1 MEEKDF
7 ADNLEEK
14 FINLYADR
22 YSLKQLEGI
31 RDGLVKRNEDS
42 SIIDKAIEIKLK
54 YKADKEKE
62 EKEFE
67 RKVRIVNKQAF
78 WSGLLGGLASGKK
91 LNSDLTSWEMQ
102 EMINNDLEE
111 SNFEEEIADEDD
123 FYSDDLD

>member
-31 RDGLVKRNEDS
+31 RDELVKRKEDS

-62 EKEFE
+62 EREFE

-111 SNFEEEIADEDD
+111 SNFEEEIEDEDD

>member
-31 RDGLVKRNEDS
+31 RDELVKRNEDS

-54 YKADKEKE
+54 YKANKEKE

-111 SNFEEEIADEDD
+111 SNFEEEIEDEDD

>member
-7 ADNLEEK
+7 ADNLEDK

-31 RDGLVKRNEDS
+31 RDELVKRNEDS

-111 SNFEEEIADEDD
+111 SNFEEEIEDEDD

>member
-7 ADNLEEK
+7 ADNLEQK

-31 RDGLVKRNEDS
+31 RDELVKRNEDS

-62 EKEFE
+62 EREFE

-111 SNFEEEIADEDD
+111 SNFEEEIEDEDD

>member
-1 MEEKDF
+1 MEEKDYV
-7 ADNLEEK
+7 DNLEEK

-31 RDGLVKRNEDS
+31 RDELVKRNEDS
-42 SIIDKAIEIKLK
+42 SIIDKAIKMKLK

-111 SNFEEEIADEDD
+111 SNFEEEIEDEDD

>member
-31 RDGLVKRNEDS
+31 RDELVKRNEDS

-67 RKVRIVNKQAF
+67 RRVRIVNKQAF
-78 WSGLLGGLASGKK
+78 WSELLGGLASGKK

-111 SNFEEEIADEDD
+111 SNFEEEIEDEDD

>member
-31 RDGLVKRNEDS
+31 RDELVKRNEDS

-54 YKADKEKE
+54 YKAEKEKE
-62 EKEFE
+62 EREFE

-111 SNFEEEIADEDD
+111 SNFEEEIEDEDD

>member
-31 RDGLVKRNEDS
+31 RDELVKRNEDS

-54 YKADKEKE
+54 YKAEKEKE
-62 EKEFE
+62 EREIE

-111 SNFEEEIADEDD
+111 SNFEEEVEDEDD

>member
-1 MEEKDF
+1 MEEKDYT
-7 ADNLEEK
+7 DELEEQ
-14 FINLYADR
+14 FVHMYANK
-22 YSLKQLEGI
+22 YSLSQLNQI
-31 RDGLVKRNEDS
+31 RDELIRQNEDS
-42 SIIDKAIEIKLK
+42 SIIDKAIKERENKIKE
-54 YKADKEKE
+54 KEKE

-102 EMINNDLEE
+102 EMINNDLEP
-111 SNFEEEIADEDD
+111 SNFEEEIEDEDD

>member
-1 MEEKDF
+1 MEEKDYV
-7 ADNLEEK
+7 DNLEEK

-31 RDGLVKRNEDS
+31 RDELVKRNEDS

-62 EKEFE
+62 EREFE

-111 SNFEEEIADEDD
+111 SNFEEEIEDEDD

>member
-14 FINLYADR
+14 FVHMYANK
-22 YSLKQLEGI
+22 YSLSQLREI
-31 RDGLVKRNEDS
+31 RDKLNKMNEDS
-42 SIIDKAIEIKLK
+42 SIIDKAINIKLK
-54 YKADKEKE
+54 YQSDKEKE

-67 RKVRIVNKQAF
+67 RRVRIVNKQAF

-91 LNSDLTSWEMQ
+91 LDSDLTSWEMQ

-111 SNFEEEIADEDD
+111 SNFEEEIEDEDD

>member
-31 RDGLVKRNEDS
+31 RDELVKRNEDS

-78 WSGLLGGLASGKK
+78 WSGLLGGIASGKK

-111 SNFEEEIADEDD
+111 SNFEEEIEDEDD

>member
-31 RDGLVKRNEDS
+31 RDELVKRNEDS

-62 EKEFE
+62 EREFE

-111 SNFEEEIADEDD
+111 SNFEEEIEDEDD

>member
-31 RDGLVKRNEDS
+31 RDELVKRNEDS

-54 YKADKEKE
+54 YKADKENE
-62 EKEFE
+62 EKEFK

-111 SNFEEEIADEDD
+111 SNFEEEIEDEDD

>member
-31 RDGLVKRNEDS
+31 RDELVKRNEDS

-111 SNFEEEIADEDD
+111 SNFEEEIEDEDD